1 VRCGRWALPPGVA
14 ALAAEG
20 SRGPLLLVS
29 SELSEH
35 EAIAAGALVL
45 ALFTYQSVALI
56 SKDDLAHALQQLE
69 MALA

>member
-1 VRCGRWALPPGVA
+1 MRCGRWALPPGVA
-14 ALAAEG
+14 AVAAEA

-45 ALFTYQSVALI
+45 ALFTYQSVAVI
-56 SKDDLAHALQQLE
+56 SRDDLARALNELA

>member
-1 VRCGRWALPPGVA
+1 
-14 ALAAEG
+14 
-20 SRGPLLLVS
+20 VS